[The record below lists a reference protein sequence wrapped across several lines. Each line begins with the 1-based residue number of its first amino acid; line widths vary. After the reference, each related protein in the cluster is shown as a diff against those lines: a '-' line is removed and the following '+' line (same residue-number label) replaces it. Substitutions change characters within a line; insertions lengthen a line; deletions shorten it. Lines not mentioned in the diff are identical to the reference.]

1 MTDRNVQ
8 TQDAR
13 GFTVQ
18 IRVAGQPTIMGTG
31 LAVSASHVVTCCHVV
46 QDAGAD
52 PYQTTDAEVGVYFPQ
67 AQAGDQK
74 EFRAKVCAHFDR
86 YDDDIVVL
94 ELRNGQAPIG
104 PERWARLGR
113 ARAAEGHKF
122 KSFGYRKL
130 AQYQG
135 LPAFG
140 MIVGQCECPEDTALQ
155 CEPLMLDS
163 KHIDAGMS
171 GAGVLDTEDNLVVG
185 LIAATWDTLGHHD
198 RDTNFG
204 VDAAV
209 LDFEPLNRFGIRLY
223 DDPLPKTAAPTPPDL
238 PDPRMALLRPAHPA
252 AWNGAPPLLDEWV
265 GRADLLRA
273 LTADW
278 EDDATRITTLVGFGG
293 EGKSSLARQ
302 WVAHVQNPQSKI
314 QHRATAIFWWS
325 FYDDASV
332 DTFAEA
338 LLAYLSGGKID
349 TRDVPSTTL
358 KLELCARLL
367 QGGRVLLVLDG
378 FEVMQHQGGEGA
390 EGDRYGLLRSSELRR
405 FLEYLAAPESAAF
418 CLITSRAPVLDLLP
432 FTTCTQR
439 DVTRLSPAD
448 GRALLRA
455 VGARGTDAALD
466 AVVRAWDGHALT
478 LSLLGSLL
486 AERHGGDLAHLDE
499 LPPPTADETRY
510 ARVHRILRR
519 YDDHLTP
526 AERDLLKRF
535 SLFRTPVKAD
545 AFARIRVGEGEG
557 EGERGREGE
566 REHEL
571 PPRTPSPPHLLPR
584 LLTYRLLRHNPHD
597 DTYTTH
603 PLIRAH
609 YFALFTRGEPDASQ
623 AAHARIKD
631 YYLALAG
638 DTPHVPTLDD
648 LKPLIE
654 VVHHACR
661 ARAYGDAW
669 NIYWQRISQRNR
681 SVIVRQLGA
690 YETDLSTIVEF
701 FPKDDDGSPNL
712 NAAPQ
717 VSGAVQRRWILNAMG
732 FRLMNLGRLQEAVPF
747 YERAVQGYLEAKEWS
762 FASRGYQNLAQLH
775 IYLGD
780 PSTSSGQAPSTS
792 SGQGFAAGAEAA
804 REALALARRAANKQ
818 YECYALAWLAWIEHL
833 RGARDAACAH
843 FAEVESLYR
852 EIEPDIKY
860 AYSFAGIFHAETLLR
875 AAPSPASEEEAGV
888 EMARRITEAN
898 LEICEQERWPDQI
911 SMCHR
916 VLGDIAVQVGG
927 TSEVPPTSHYDE
939 ALRIARSISY
949 RPALIEALL
958 ARGRYLAVCDA
969 ATARQEGLDHLNEAL
984 GYALQGGYRRYEAD
998 IRNALARAYR
1008 AAGDTARAVEQ
1019 AGRARALS
1027 AAMGYAW
1034 GVADA
1039 AAFTEGGVAP
1049 TDAAQSGN

>member
-8 TQDAR
+8 TQDTR

-52 PYQTTDAEVGVYFPQ
+52 PYRTTDAEVGVYFPQ

-74 EFRAKVCAHFDR
+74 EFRAKVCAYFDR
-86 YDDDIVVL
+86 YDDDIVLL
-94 ELRNGQAPIG
+94 ELRDGQAPIG
-104 PERWARLGR
+104 PERWAKLGR
-113 ARAAEGHKF
+113 ARAAEGHNF

-140 MIVGQCECPEDTALQ
+140 MIVGQCECPEDAALQ

-209 LDFEPLNRFGIRLY
+209 LDFEPLSCFGIRLY

-238 PDPRMALLRPAHPA
+238 PDPRMALLRPLHPV

-265 GRADLLRA
+265 GRDDLLRA

-278 EDDATRITTLVGFGG
+278 ESDATRITTLVGFGG

-302 WVAHVQNPQSKI
+302 WVENVQSPKSKVEG
-314 QHRATAIFWWS
+314 QEGPGATPTAVFWWS
-325 FYDDASV
+325 FYDNASV
-332 DTFAEA
+332 DAFAEA
-338 LLAYLSGGKID
+338 LLAYLGGGRIE
-349 TRDVPSTTL
+349 TRAVPSAAA

-390 EGDRYGLLRSSELRR
+390 EGDRYGLLKSSELRR
-405 FLEYLAAPESAAF
+405 FLEYLAAPQSAAF
-418 CLITSRAPVLDLLP
+418 CLITSRAPLLDLLP

-455 VGARGTDAALD
+455 VAVHGTDAALD
-466 AVVRAWDGHALT
+466 AVVAAWDGHALT

-486 AERHGGDLAHLDE
+486 AERHGGDLAHLDD

-545 AFARIRVGEGEG
+545 AFERVCVGESL
-557 EGERGREGE
+557 REGFT
-566 REHEL
+566 L
-571 PPRTPSPPHLLPR
+571 SQTLPR
-584 LLTYRLLRHNPHD
+584 LVTYRLLRHNPHD

-638 DTPHVPTLDD
+638 TRRT
-648 LKPLIE
+648 
-654 VVHHACR
+654 
-661 ARAYGDAW
+661 
-669 NIYWQRISQRNR
+669 
-681 SVIVRQLGA
+681 
-690 YETDLSTIVEF
+690 
-701 FPKDDDGSPNL
+701 SP
-712 NAAPQ
+712 
-717 VSGAVQRRWILNAMG
+717 RWM
-732 FRLMNLGRLQEAVPF
+732 
-747 YERAVQGYLEAKEWS
+747 
-762 FASRGYQNLAQLH
+762 
-775 IYLGD
+775 
-780 PSTSSGQAPSTS
+780 T
-792 SGQGFAAGAEAA
+792 
-804 REALALARRAANKQ
+804 
-818 YECYALAWLAWIEHL
+818 
-833 RGARDAACAH
+833 
-843 FAEVESLYR
+843 
-852 EIEPDIKY
+852 
-860 AYSFAGIFHAETLLR
+860 
-875 AAPSPASEEEAGV
+875 
-888 EMARRITEAN
+888 
-898 LEICEQERWPDQI
+898 
-911 SMCHR
+911 
-916 VLGDIAVQVGG
+916 
-927 TSEVPPTSHYDE
+927 
-939 ALRIARSISY
+939 
-949 RPALIEALL
+949 
-958 ARGRYLAVCDA
+958 
-969 ATARQEGLDHLNEAL
+969 
-984 GYALQGGYRRYEAD
+984 
-998 IRNALARAYR
+998 
-1008 AAGDTARAVEQ
+1008 
-1019 AGRARALS
+1019 
-1027 AAMGYAW
+1027 
-1034 GVADA
+1034 
-1039 AAFTEGGVAP
+1039 
-1049 TDAAQSGN
+1049 